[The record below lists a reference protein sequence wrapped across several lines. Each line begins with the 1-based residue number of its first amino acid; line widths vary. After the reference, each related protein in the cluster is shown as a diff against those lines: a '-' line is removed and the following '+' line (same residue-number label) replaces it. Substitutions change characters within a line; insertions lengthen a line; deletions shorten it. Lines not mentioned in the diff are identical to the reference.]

1 MPKISP
7 TIFREYD
14 IRGLVDQDL
23 TEDAVGLVGRA
34 LGTTIRERGGKRAAV
49 GRDCRESGPRF
60 GRAII
65 EALRST
71 GVDVVDLGVVPTPLT
86 YFAAHTLD
94 VDGICMITGSHNP
107 PEYNG
112 LKVGLGSATFH
123 GEEIQALRR
132 LCESGRFAVGQGAV
146 TTHDVVTPY
155 RDYVRRNLKLGNR
168 RLKVV
173 IDAGNGTGG
182 VVAVPLFE
190 ALGFDVVPLFIE
202 MDGRFPNHHPD
213 PTVEKNLQALKDKVL
228 EVKADVGIAYD
239 GDADRV
245 GAVDEKGNV
254 LWGDQIMILFSRAL
268 LAEQP
273 GAAIVGEVKADVGIA
288 YDGDAD
294 RVGAV
299 DEKGNVL
306 WGDQIMILFSR
317 ALLAEQPGAA
327 IVGEVKC
334 SFTLYDEIAKHGGRP
349 IMWKAGHSLIK
360 AKMKEEGAVLAGEM
374 SGHIFFANRWFGF
387 DDGIYSSARLLELLT
402 RTDEPMSSLLADVPK
417 TFSTPELRVD
427 CAEDKK
433 FEVVRRAQEWFK
445 ARYDAVTVDGVRVV
459 FPDGWGLVRASNTQ
473 PLLVLRFEAKTPER
487 AAEIEQLVRGKL
499 TEIFREV
506 GA

>member
-1 MPKISP
+1 MAKLSP

-23 TEDAVGLVGRA
+23 TEEAVHLVGKA
-34 LGTTIRERGGKRAAV
+34 LGTRIREAGGRKAAV
-49 GRDCRESGPRF
+49 GRDARLSGPRF
-60 GRAII
+60 AAATIS
-65 EALRST
+65 ALRST
-71 GVDVVDLGVVPTPLT
+71 GVDVLDLGVVPTPLT
-86 YFAAHTLD
+86 YFAAHTAG

-112 LKVGLGSATFH
+112 LKVGLGAATFH

-132 LCESGRFAVGQGAV
+132 LAESGKFAEGAGSV
-146 TTHDVVTPY
+146 SRYDVVGPY
-155 RDYVRRNLKLGNR
+155 REHVRKNLRLGER

-173 IDAGNGTGG
+173 VDAGNGTGG
-182 VVAVPLFE
+182 VVAVPLFRS
-190 ALGFDVVPLFIE
+190 LGIGVVPLFVE

-213 PTVEKNLQALKDKVL
+213 PTVEKNLEDLKAKVK
-228 EVKADVGIAYD
+228 EVRADVGIAYD

-268 LAEQP
+268 LAEEP
-273 GAAIVGEVKADVGIA
+273 GAT
-288 YDGDAD
+288 
-294 RVGAV
+294 
-299 DEKGNVL
+299 
-306 WGDQIMILFSR
+306 
-317 ALLAEQPGAA
+317 

-334 SFTLYDEIAKHGGRP
+334 SFTLYDDIAKHGGRA

-360 AKMKEEGAVLAGEM
+360 AKMKEEKALLAGEM
-374 SGHIFFANRWFGF
+374 SGHIFFGHRWFGF
-387 DDGIYSSARLLELLT
+387 DDGIYSSGRLLELLS
-402 RTDEPMSSLLADVPK
+402 RTEAPLSSLLADVPR

-427 CAEDKK
+427 CPEEKK
-433 FEVVRRAQEWFK
+433 FEVVRRAQEFFR

-473 PLLVLRFEAKTPER
+473 PLLVLRFEAKTKAR
-487 AAEIEQLVRGKL
+487 LDEIQALVRGKVDAIL
-499 TEIFREV
+499 REL

>member
-1 MPKISP
+1 MPNLSP

-14 IRGLVDQDL
+14 IRGLVDRDL
-23 TEDAVGLVGRA
+23 TEEAVGLVGKA
-34 LGTTIRERGGKRAAV
+34 LGTRIREAGGRKAAV
-49 GRDCRESGPRF
+49 GRDARLSGPRF
-60 GRAII
+60 AERMIA
-65 EALRST
+65 ALRST
-71 GVDVVDLGVVPTPLT
+71 GVDVLDLGVVPTPLT
-86 YFAAHTLD
+86 YFAAHTAG

-112 LKVGLGSATFH
+112 LKIGLGAATYH

-132 LCESGRFAVGQGAV
+132 LAESGRFATGEGTV
-146 TTHDVVTPY
+146 TAYDVVTPY
-155 RDYVRRNLKLGNR
+155 LAYVRENLRLGKR

-173 IDAGNGTGG
+173 VDAGNGTGG

-190 ALGFDVVPLFIE
+190 SLGIEVVPLFVE

-213 PTVEKNLQALKDKVL
+213 PTVEKNLEHLKAKVK
-228 EVKADVGIAYD
+228 ETGADLGIAYD

-245 GAVDEKGNV
+245 GAVDERGGV

-268 LAEQP
+268 LAE
-273 GAAIVGEVKADVGIA
+273 V
-288 YDGDAD
+288 
-294 RVGAV
+294 
-299 DEKGNVL
+299 
-306 WGDQIMILFSR
+306 
-317 ALLAEQPGAA
+317 PGAA

-334 SFTLYDEIAKHGGRP
+334 SFTLYDDIARRGGRA

-360 AKMKEEGAVLAGEM
+360 AKMKEEGALLAGEM
-374 SGHIFFANRWFGF
+374 SGHIFFAHRWFGF
-387 DDGIYSSARLLELLT
+387 DDGIYSSGRLLELLS
-402 RTDEPMSSLLADVPK
+402 RTEAPLSSLLADVPR

-427 CAEDKK
+427 CPEEKK

-445 ARYDAVTVDGVRVV
+445 ARHDAVTVDGVRVV

-473 PLLVLRFEAKTPER
+473 PLLVLRFEATTQARLE
-487 AAEIEQLVRGKL
+487 EIEGLVRGKVDEL
-499 TEIFREV
+499 LRDV